1 MLEGHHFSDWIQYEE
16 SELSVAEVH
25 FLICVQYYITLIKK
39 YAMMFDRQDSKS
51 MDNQKNPP
59 FRYTRV
65 TVAHPEGTNF
75 VHLWGGAT
83 LHEVIHH
90 SNIEILLWV

>member
-1 MLEGHHFSDWIQYEE
+1 MLKGHHFSDWIQYEE

-51 MDNQKNPP
+51 MDNQKNPL

-65 TVAHPEGTNF
+65 TVAHLRGQT
-75 VHLWGGAT
+75 LSTSGGR
-83 LHEVIHH
+83 LFHELYITA
-90 SNIEILLWV
+90 I